1 MNVDFKN
8 KFKELAEQIEIDLE
22 DEQFEAFYEYMNLL
36 LKWNERMNLTAITNV
51 DDIILKHF
59 IDSMT
64 ILEHLGDAK
73 NIIDVGTGAG
83 FPGIPIA
90 IMNKEKN
97 ITLMDSLN
105 KRISF
110 LDEVCRCI
118 YLENVRTI
126 HSRAEDLGRN
136 EKFREK
142 FDIAVSRAV
151 ANLSTL
157 AEYMLP
163 FVKVGGI
170 CICMKGQDVKEEI
183 KNSEFAIE
191 ALGGEIEN
199 IFEFCLPGTDMGR
212 SIVIIRKVKTT
223 CKKYPRKAGLPS
235 REPLKV

>member
-1 MNVDFKN
+1 MNVYFKN
-8 KFKELAEQIEIDLE
+8 KLKELAEKFQINIDDEEIE
-22 DEQFEAFYEYMNLL
+22 KFYDYMNLL
-36 LKWNERMNLTAITNV
+36 LEWNEKMNLTAITEQ

-64 ILEHLGDAK
+64 ILEYLGENK
-73 NIIDVGTGAG
+73 KIIDVGTGAG

-90 IMNKEKN
+90 IMNKDKE

-110 LDEVCRCI
+110 LEEVCKEI
-118 YLENVRTI
+118 DLENVKTV

-136 EKFREK
+136 TEFREK
-142 FDIAVSRAV
+142 YDIAVSRAV

-163 FVKVGGI
+163 FVKVGGV
-170 CICMKGQDVKEEI
+170 CICMKGQDVKDEVR
-183 KNSEFAIE
+183 NSEVAVEI
-191 ALGGEIEN
+191 LGGEIEN

-212 SIVIIRKVKTT
+212 SIVLIRKIKATS
-223 CKKYPRKAGLPS
+223 KKYPRKAGMPS
-235 REPLKV
+235 KEPLK